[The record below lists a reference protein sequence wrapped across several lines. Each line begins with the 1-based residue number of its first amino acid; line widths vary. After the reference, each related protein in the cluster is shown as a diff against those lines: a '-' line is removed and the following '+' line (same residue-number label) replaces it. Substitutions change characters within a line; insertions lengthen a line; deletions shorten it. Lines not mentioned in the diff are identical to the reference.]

1 MEQSCIYKLL
11 VVSKIFAS
19 CETDHLLTIA
29 CNDGTVVGNFGVF
42 QEFSKLL
49 VEVFSPQFVDCH
61 KCEKILLLPDFSVMS
76 VCQLLELLTKGETW
90 LHRMEERKTVVQL
103 LIALGCKV
111 ITQLKLEVSQ
121 DGGQCPYCS
130 R

>member
-1 MEQSCIYKLL
+1 M
-11 VVSKIFAS
+11 
-19 CETDHLLTIA
+19 A

-42 QEFSKLL
+42 QDFSKLL
-49 VEVFSPQFVDCH
+49 VEVFSSQFVDCH
-61 KCEKILLLPDFSVMS
+61 KCEKILLLSDFGVMS
-76 VCQLLELLTKGETW
+76 VSQLLELLTKGETW
-90 LHRMEERKTVVQL
+90 LHKVEERKAVVQL

-111 ITQLKLEVSQ
+111 ITQLKLELSP

>member
-1 MEQSCIYKLL
+1 MDLGCIYKLSVIGKYPAL
-11 VVSKIFAS
+11 R
-19 CETDHLLTIA
+19 ETDHLLTIA
-29 CNDGTVVGNFGVF
+29 CNDGTVVVNFWVF

-49 VEVFSPQFVDCH
+49 VEVFSSQFVDCH
-61 KCEKILLLPDFSVMS
+61 KCEKILLLSDFSVMS
-76 VCQLLELLTKGETW
+76 VSQLLELLTKGETW
-90 LHRMEERKTVVQL
+90 LHKVEERKAVVQL

-111 ITQLKLEVSQ
+111 ITQLKLEVFP